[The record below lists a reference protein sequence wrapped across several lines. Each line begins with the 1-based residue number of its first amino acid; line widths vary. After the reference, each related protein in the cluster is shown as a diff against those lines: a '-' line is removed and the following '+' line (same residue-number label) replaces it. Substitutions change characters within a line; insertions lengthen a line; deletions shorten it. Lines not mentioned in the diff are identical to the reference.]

1 MHISKELYANPP
13 FTVVHCAEVILMM
26 MANLKLL
33 QDRILPVQK
42 RLMLMV
48 KAVDKRTG
56 EPLTDPRHTY
66 RMSRKQW
73 EEWYEEYRHELKE
86 MGYTQERYKNGID
99 PLLEAEGLLMDAHRA
114 LVLALTEYGGLT
126 WDQLSGDPDLMDSYI
141 ELQLGWLAEH
151 VKRKRE
157 KDEQKCKE
165 RKETYSAPAG

>member
-1 MHISKELYANPP
+1 MNISKELYANPP
-13 FTVVHCAEVILMM
+13 FTVVHCAEVVFIA

-33 QDRILPVQK
+33 QDRILPVQE
-42 RLMLMV
+42 RLMALV

-86 MGYTQERYKNGID
+86 MGYTQDKYKNGID

-126 WDQLSGDPDLMDSYI
+126 WDQLSGDPDLMDEYL
-141 ELQLGWLAEH
+141 ELQLRWLAEH
-151 VKRKRE
+151 VDKKMKRDAE
-157 KDEQKCKE
+157 KKQKE
-165 RKETYSAPAG
+165 RGV

>member
-1 MHISKELYANPP
+1 MNISKEMYANPP
-13 FTVVHCAEVILMM
+13 FTVVHCAEVVFIA

-33 QDRILPVQK
+33 QDSILPVQK

-56 EPLTDPRHTY
+56 ELLTDPRHTY

-86 MGYTQERYKNGID
+86 MGYTQDKYKNGID

-126 WDQLSGDPDLMDSYI
+126 WDQLSGDPDLMDEYL
-141 ELQLGWLAEH
+141 ELQLRWLAEH
-151 VKRKRE
+151 VDKKRKRDAE
-157 KDEQKCKE
+157 KKQKE
-165 RKETYSAPAG
+165 RGV